1 MEHRTVLSMPEPYP
15 KMPYEP
21 LPLFPLGTVLYS
33 QGLLP
38 LRIFEP
44 RYIDLVSASLRNRA
58 PFGVVPLLKGAEVGL
73 GAVFHMTGIAATVVA
88 WDQGGDGLLH
98 IQVEGGARFLVH
110 SHEHQAD
117 GLIVANVSWSAP
129 DVDEPIPPALAH
141 LSEFL
146 QRVFEENR
154 ERVPYKTWHGLS
166 SLWVS
171 QRLAEV
177 LPLAMNER
185 VAILDATSGLEKLR
199 LLDMILNRFADS
211 PSPLTRH

>member
-1 MEHRTVLSMPEPYP
+1 MS
-15 KMPYEP
+15 YEP

-44 RYIDLVSASLRNRA
+44 RYIDLISASLRNRA
-58 PFGVVPLLKGAEVGL
+58 PFGIVPLLKGTEVGI
-73 GAVFHMTGIAATVVA
+73 GAVFHVTGVAATVVA

-110 SHEHQAD
+110 SHERQAD
-117 GLIVANVSWSAP
+117 GLVIASISWNAP
-129 DVDEPIPPALAH
+129 DVDEPIPPDLAH
-141 LSEFL
+141 LSGFL
-146 QRVFEENR
+146 QRIFEENR
-154 ERVPYKTWHGLS
+154 DRVPYKTWQMLS

-177 LPLAMNER
+177 LPLAMHER
-185 VAILDATSGLEKLR
+185 IAILEATSGLEKLR
-199 LLDMILNRFADS
+199 LLEVIVSRFANSQS
-211 PSPLTRH
+211 PSSRH